1 MKKSIQYG
9 ATFISVRWKVLGKYL
24 LFSLLVFTSCIKE
37 DPEACPPL
45 QVNITVKDKNYF
57 NVDNLP
63 IQVRRSETLPFREY
77 IPTLHYILRDAE
89 TGSVVEEQGLFSVTD
104 SETTH
109 TITFCECLPT
119 GKYVLTI
126 WGGMPDNTSLTD
138 ASLTHIIHSNGKE
151 GSDVFLT
158 TDTLVYDYQN
168 SHYTVDMERV
178 TGKLLIEITDLPANS
193 WYMDERIDK
202 IYERINH
209 LFSYLGPISVV
220 KTATWKSTS
229 QIVISTILA
238 PSTESAKS
246 VLHLDFYNP
255 LMLSVPLLTPKDVNI
270 TLKRNELTTLKYA
283 YSEERKDFFIYM
295 LMGDTWEKIYDLN
308 IN

>member
-1 MKKSIQYG
+1 
-9 ATFISVRWKVLGKYL
+9 
-24 LFSLLVFTSCIKE
+24 
-37 DPEACPPL
+37 
-45 QVNITVKDKNYF
+45 
-57 NVDNLP
+57 
-63 IQVRRSETLPFREY
+63 
-77 IPTLHYILRDAE
+77 
-89 TGSVVEEQGLFSVTD
+89 
-104 SETTH
+104 
-109 TITFCECLPT
+109 
-119 GKYVLTI
+119 
-126 WGGMPDNTSLTD
+126 MPDNTSLTD
-138 ASLTHIIHSNGKE
+138 ASLTHIIHPNGKE